1 MGGWGEG
8 GMKGGRM
15 GRGRDEER
23 VGRWGE
29 WEVRREGEE
38 WGVWRVGDEGINT
51 TQTQLQGF
59 DTNGRKIFADV
70 LTERSS

>member
-38 WGVWRVGDEGINT
+38 WGVWRVGGV
-51 TQTQLQGF
+51 GS
-59 DTNGRKIFADV
+59 GG
-70 LTERSS
+70 